1 MSRAGQKPVENSRF
15 SDMSKHG
22 NSKENDRL
30 HHLYGIYEEKT
41 DDLFKYGISGGP
53 IGPDGTSK
61 RMRSQVNFLNLA
73 AGFVRFVA
81 RILLFNIPGRRE
93 AERIEQEYIDA
104 YRDKHGENP
113 RGNP

>member
-1 MSRAGQKPVENSRF
+1 MAGQKPAGNSSF
-15 SDMSKHG
+15 PDMSKHG
-22 NSKENDRL
+22 NSKENDRQ
-30 HHLYGIYEEKT
+30 HHLYGIYEDKT
-41 DDLFKYGISGGP
+41 NDLFKYGISAGP

-73 AGFVRFVA
+73 AGFIKFVA

-104 YRDKHGENP
+104 YREKHGENP